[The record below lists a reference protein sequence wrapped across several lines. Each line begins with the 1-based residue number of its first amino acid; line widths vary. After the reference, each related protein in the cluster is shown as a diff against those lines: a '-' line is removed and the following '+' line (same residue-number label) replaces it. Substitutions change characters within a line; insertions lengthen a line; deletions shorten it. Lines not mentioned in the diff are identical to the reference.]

1 MNSRGGLGVALLV
14 LFVPA
19 IGIAALASFLWQ
31 QQQSSF
37 ALEIELPEQPL
48 AVRSFEVDGIDGW
61 LVRREDGEVDAFW
74 ANSPHRGCTVELAA
88 AGDERLRTVPSPFGD
103 DEAGFLDPCGNS
115 RWRLSGERVFGP
127 APRGLDRFPV
137 AEGEAAILID
147 LGRVLLGVCARG
159 TTATRCSGEGLP
171 RTADGP
177 RR

>member
-61 LVRREDGEVDAFW
+61 LVRREDG
-74 ANSPHRGCTVELAA
+74 
-88 AGDERLRTVPSPFGD
+88 